1 MCKSKILV
9 KIGGSLFRED
19 ATIIKNVTSCLCL
32 LAEEHHITIIVG
44 SGPIGEYYKTLRE
57 KIGIYGN
64 NAVCSKGID
73 DLEIW
78 RMIQIINM
86 QMLIYLNPNL
96 KHNLNVIVPSE
107 EQLSARWNIYKSKIS
122 SDDMAHFEQ
131 INRQK
136 TDIKALTYGE
146 MHNIRKYVVLTDVDG
161 VYSGNPKTNNNAI
174 KYNSLSQ
181 KNLWGIE
188 FGTKSNI
195 GKCTCLDK
203 GVSLI
208 LKYFFSA
215 DTDIIVT
222 SHKKFSQITTK
233 TNNDIIESL
242 KQCGTWI
249 SNTIDMQ

>member
-19 ATIIKNVTSCLCL
+19 ATIIKNVTSGLCL
-32 LAEEHHITIIVG
+32 LAEDHHITLIVG

-57 KIGIYGN
+57 KIGIYGDY
-64 NAVCSKGID
+64 AVCSNNAD

-96 KHNLNVIVPSE
+96 KHNLDVVVPSE
-107 EQLSARWNIYKSKIS
+107 EQLSARWHLYKTKIRA
-122 SDDMAHFEQ
+122 DDIVRFEQ

-136 TDIKALTYGE
+136 SDIKALTYGE
-146 MHNIRKYVVLTDVDG
+146 MHNIHKYVILTDVDG
-161 VYSGNPKTNNNAI
+161 VYSENPNQINNAI
-174 KYNSLSQ
+174 KYNSLTQ
-181 KNLWGIE
+181 KDLWNIE
-188 FGTKSNI
+188 FGAKNPND
-195 GKCTCLDK
+195 TCLDI
-203 GVSLI
+203 GISLL
-208 LKYFFSA
+208 LKYFLAS
-215 DTDIIVT
+215 DTEIIVT

-242 KQCGTWI
+242 KKCGTWI